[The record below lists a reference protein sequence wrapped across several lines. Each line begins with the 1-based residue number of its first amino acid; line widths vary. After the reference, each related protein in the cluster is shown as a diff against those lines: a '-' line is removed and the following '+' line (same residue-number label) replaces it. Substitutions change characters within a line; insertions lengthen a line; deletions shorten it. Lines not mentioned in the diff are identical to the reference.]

1 LCGLGA
7 WRVTVIVSLL
17 VAVVL
22 VVGGP
27 IEKLLVHRYGAE
39 AEDDNP
45 TSPKAA
51 ISDTGSF
58 T

>member
-1 LCGLGA
+1 
-7 WRVTVIVSLL
+7 VTLTVSVL

-27 IEKLLVHRYGAE
+27 IEKLLVRRYGSD
-39 AEDDNP
+39 AEDEHEHEHP

-51 ISDTGSF
+51 MRDTGSF